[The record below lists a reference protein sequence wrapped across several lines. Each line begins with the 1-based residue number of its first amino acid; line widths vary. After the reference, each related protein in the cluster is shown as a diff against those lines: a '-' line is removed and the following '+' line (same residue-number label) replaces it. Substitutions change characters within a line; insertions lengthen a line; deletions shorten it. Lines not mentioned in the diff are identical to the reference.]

1 MTPERLSIQRRIV
14 AVCHHDS
21 DGLKTADRM
30 EVPTP
35 GRPRNARVEAYTLA
49 TVLINSGRL
58 AARSPSGTVAG
69 PS

>member
-35 GRPRNARVEAYTLA
+35 GRPRGEEWRRTL
-49 TVLINSGRL
+49 SR
-58 AARSPSGTVAG
+58 RS
-69 PS
+69 